1 MSDIYEKEIVEVVCS
16 ECSKTFETEDINA
29 DICDECW
36 KKLVGADLTEEG
48 K

>member
-29 DICDECW
+29 TICSECW
-36 KKLVGADLTEEG
+36 EKLVETDLIEEG